1 MGSFSDVLYLHLIMY
16 TIQYWN
22 ERDAE
27 WKGTGS
33 GTIYDRD
40 MARMRMRALADQCDH
55 CVRFRIEPKSFVAP
69 AS

>member
-1 MGSFSDVLYLHLIMY
+1 MSFDLNDMSY

-27 WKGTGS
+27 WRGTGS

-40 MARMRMRALADQCDH
+40 TARQRMRALAEQCDH
-55 CVRFRIEPKSFVAP
+55 CVRFRLEPQGPTGSVQWL
-69 AS
+69 